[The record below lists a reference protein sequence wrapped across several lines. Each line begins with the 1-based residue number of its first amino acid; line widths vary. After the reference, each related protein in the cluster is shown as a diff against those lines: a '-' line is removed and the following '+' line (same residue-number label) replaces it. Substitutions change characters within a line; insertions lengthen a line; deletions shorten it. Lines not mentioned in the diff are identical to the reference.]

1 VRLFLIR
8 HPRPLLDDGIC
19 YGRLD
24 VDAEDPQPVAA
35 RLRPLLPDAT
45 PVISSPLQRAH
56 RLASALHPRPSC
68 DARLQEIDFGDW
80 EGLRWEC
87 IERRLLDAWAA
98 DVLHFVPPGGESV
111 AMLRARAIDC
121 VGDLPAND
129 CALVTPAGVI
139 RVLLGHWLRL
149 PLDEWSRLP
158 LDFGSITL
166 LELAAGNGGGRS
178 GSGAILHYLNRR
190 GGAGAF

>member
-24 VDAEDPQPVAA
+24 VDAEDPLPVAA
-35 RLRPLLPDAT
+35 RLRPLLPTAT
-45 PVISSPLQRAH
+45 PVISSPLRRAR
-56 RLASALHPRPSC
+56 RLAAALHPQPSC

-80 EGLRWEC
+80 EGRRWER
-87 IERRLLDAWAA
+87 IDRRQLDAWAA
-98 DVLHFVPPGGESV
+98 DVLHFAPPGGESV

-121 VGDLPAND
+121 VGDLPASD
-129 CALVTPAGVI
+129 CALVTHAGVI

-149 PLDEWSRLP
+149 PIDEWSRLV

-166 LELAAGNGGGRS
+166 LELAAGNGDERP
-178 GSGAILHYLNRR
+178 GSGAILRYLNRR